1 MLLLLR
7 RLTAGHHSDGN
18 NNDNNE
24 YNSGHEDDDDD
35 AHYMLLS
42 LPTEDIERQSLL
54 AHQKQIQLLTQD
66 VILPAAAAHPH
77 SYGIVEP
84 L

>member
-54 AHQKQIQLLTQD
+54 AHTRNKYSSSHRMSYYLL
-66 VILPAAAAHPH
+66 LPTHT
-77 SYGIVEP
+77 
-84 L
+84 LML